1 MLEMDPNNFLDLS
14 VQEVSDLLCEQL
26 QENRKD
32 GKCYA
37 GAVCLGT
44 NKIDG
49 KRVHLSIIL
58 SENLL
63 NEEDLL

>member
-1 MLEMDPNNFLDLS
+1 MLEMDPNNFLDLT
-14 VQEVSDLLCEQL
+14 VQEVSDILCEQL

-58 SENLL
+58 SEKLIQ
-63 NEEDLL
+63 EDELI